1 MIISFIFFKLMS
13 NKITD
18 VYTKITQIFHK
29 TLDYQLNKLP
39 KKLTSAKKI
48 PHKNQN
54 HTQENIT

>member
-1 MIISFIFFKLMS
+1 MS
-13 NKITD
+13 NKITI

-54 HTQENIT
+54 HTQQNIT